1 MEYWEKAN
9 HSWTKDSKRVIN
21 TPSNKTKELFFYI
34 QEIGYFKA
42 FKPYYTEREHLPSYL
57 MKFTLNGQGRL
68 NYLDKEFIIERGD
81 IFLIDCQNYQHYETT
96 SEEPWEMDWIHF
108 YGSTATQLYQEFM
121 KDGLPIFHN
130 TTLPEENPI
139 HHLVQKMIKEQN
151 HANARTDFQN
161 SVMIHELFNELI
173 IQKYQLDFELDDIP
187 EYVSEM
193 KIYLEKNFKNPI
205 TLNDLENQFHLNKFQ
220 LNKDFSKYIG
230 LPPIDYLITRK
241 ISHAKDLLRYTD
253 MTIQQ
258 ISLDI
263 GIENF
268 AYFSRLFKS
277 KTGMTAT
284 FYRKHG

>member
-9 HSWTKDSKRVIN
+9 HSWTEDSKRMIH

-42 FKPYYTEREHLPSYL
+42 LKPYYTEREHLPSYL
-57 MKFTLNGQGRL
+57 MKFTLSGKGLLTYRGKD
-68 NYLDKEFIIERGD
+68 YTIERGD
-81 IFLIDCQNYQHYETT
+81 VFLIDCQEYQHYRTI
-96 SEEPWEMDWIHF
+96 SEEAWEMDWIHV

-121 KDGLPIFHN
+121 KDGEPVFH
-130 TTLPEENPI
+130 TSTLPEENRI
-139 HHLVQKMIKEQN
+139 HHLVQRMLKEQ
-151 HANARTDFQN
+151 AQSNARTDFHN
-161 SVMIHELFNELI
+161 SVMIHELLNELI
-173 IQKYQLDFELDDIP
+173 IQKYHLDFHLDDIP
-187 EYVSEM
+187 EYVAKM
-193 KIYLEKNFKNPI
+193 KSYLEENYKETI
-205 TLNDLENQFHLNKFQ
+205 TLDDLEHHFHLNKYQ

-230 LPPIDYLITRK
+230 VPPIDYLITRK

-253 MTIQQ
+253 RTVQQ

-284 FYRKHG
+284 FYRRHG